1 MADLNLEIISP
12 NGVVFK
18 GNCHLATIPS
28 VEGEMGVMSGHEA
41 VVVSLKAGEVVIYD
55 EKQNALKKFEVVSG
69 FAEIRQSGEL
79 VVLVE

>member
-28 VEGEMGVMSGHEA
+28 VEGEMGIMNGHEA
-41 VVVSLKAGEVVIYD
+41 VVVSLKAGEVVTYD
-55 EKQNALKKFEVVSG
+55 EKQNILKKFEVVSG
-69 FAEIRQSGEL
+69 FAEVRENNGLL
-79 VVLVE
+79 VLID

>member
-28 VEGEMGVMSGHEA
+28 VEGEMGIMSGHEA
-41 VVVSLKAGEVVIYD
+41 VVVSLKAGEVVTYD
-55 EKQNALKKFEVVSG
+55 EKQNTLKKFEIASG
-69 FAEIRQSGEL
+69 FAEVRENNGL
-79 VVLVE
+79 LVLVD

>member
-28 VEGEMGVMSGHEA
+28 VEGEMGIMSGHEA
-41 VVVSLKAGEVVIYD
+41 VVVSLKAGEIVTYD
-55 EKQNALKKFEVVSG
+55 EKQNILKKFEVISG
-69 FAEIRQSGEL
+69 FAEVRESNGL
-79 VVLVE
+79 LVLVD